1 MTTQGR
7 TSEAVRLAAGYE
19 RIQPVANYAPWLT
32 DTDFQTIH
40 AMMEGWTL
48 VDIYRCYSLW
58 KLVEQAVQLEGD
70 LLEVGVW
77 RGGTGALIA
86 AQLERQRRRDR
97 SDRQA
102 EAPGESGTADGS
114 RCVFLADTFNGV
126 AKAGPRD
133 TYYRGGEHANT
144 SRELVEDLLG
154 RVGAT
159 NAILLEG
166 VFPEDTGDLIDDHR
180 FCFCHVDVD
189 VYQSAR
195 DTFEWVWPRLNT
207 GGIVVYDDYG
217 FYGCEGV
224 TAHVNEIFPD
234 SRRTVIHNL
243 NGQAIVV
250 KTA

>member
-7 TSEAVRLAAGYE
+7 TSEALHLAPGYE
-19 RIQPVANYAPWLT
+19 RTSPRANYAPWLLDEEFRRT
-32 DTDFQTIH
+32 Y
-40 AMMEGWTL
+40 AEVEGNTL

-58 KLVEQAVQLEGD
+58 QLVEQAVQHPGD

-77 RGGTGALIA
+77 RGGTGAIIA
-86 AQLERQRRRDR
+86 HQANPDQRRRPRADEP
-97 SDRQA
+97 A
-102 EAPGESGTADGS
+102 GEARTDGS
-114 RCVFLADTFNGV
+114 RGVFLADTFSGV

-144 SRELVEDLLG
+144 SRGVVEELLA

-159 NAILLEG
+159 NAFLLEG
-166 VFPEDTGDLIDDHR
+166 IFPEDTGDLIDDHR
-180 FCFCHVDVD
+180 FCFCHIDVD

-195 DTFEWVWPRLNT
+195 DVFEWVWPRLVV

-224 TAHVNEIFPD
+224 TSHVNEIFPD
-234 SRRTVIHNL
+234 PTRIVIHNL

>member
-1 MTTQGR
+1 MTIQGR
-7 TSEAVRLAAGYE
+7 TSGAVQLAPGY
-19 RIQPVANYAPWLT
+19 QKVLPLANYAPWMN
-32 DTDFQTIH
+32 DAEFAAIR
-40 AMMEGWTL
+40 AAIEGNTL
-48 VDIYRCYSLW
+48 VDSYRCYSLW
-58 KLVEQAVQLEGD
+58 KLVEQAVQHEGD

-86 AQLERQRRRDR
+86 HQASRAR
-97 SDRQA
+97 SDSRRSAEDIFDPSQA
-102 EAPGESGTADGS
+102 S

-133 TYYRGGEHANT
+133 SYYRGGEHANT
-144 SRELVEDLLG
+144 SLKVVESLLG
-154 RVGAT
+154 SLGIG

-180 FCFCHVDVD
+180 FCFCHIDVD

-195 DTFEWVWPRLNT
+195 DVFEWVWPRLT
-207 GGIVVYDDYG
+207 VGGIVVYDDYG

-234 SRRTVIHNL
+234 AQRTVIHNL

>member
-1 MTTQGR
+1 MTIQGR
-7 TSEAVRLAAGYE
+7 TSGSVRFAPGYE
-19 RIQPVANYAPWLT
+19 KVLPLANYAPWLNDVEFAT
-32 DTDFQTIH
+32 LLAAI
-40 AMMEGWTL
+40 EGNTL
-48 VDIYRCYSLW
+48 VDMYRCYSLW
-58 KLVEQAVQLEGD
+58 KLVEQAVQHEGD

-86 AQLERQRRRDR
+86 YQASRAKPVSAQRTP
-97 SDRQA
+97 
-102 EAPGESGTADGS
+102 EANGPSEPS
-114 RCVFLADTFNGV
+114 RAVFLADTFNGV

-133 TYYRGGEHANT
+133 SYYRGGEHANT
-144 SRELVEDLLG
+144 SQEIVESLLG
-154 RVGAT
+154 DVGIS

-166 VFPEDTGDLIDDHR
+166 VFPEDTGDLIDDHL
-180 FCFCHVDVD
+180 FCFCHIDVD

-195 DTFEWVWPRLNT
+195 DVFEWVWPRLT
-207 GGIVVYDDYG
+207 VGGIVVYDDYG

-234 SRRTVIHNL
+234 ARRTVVHNL